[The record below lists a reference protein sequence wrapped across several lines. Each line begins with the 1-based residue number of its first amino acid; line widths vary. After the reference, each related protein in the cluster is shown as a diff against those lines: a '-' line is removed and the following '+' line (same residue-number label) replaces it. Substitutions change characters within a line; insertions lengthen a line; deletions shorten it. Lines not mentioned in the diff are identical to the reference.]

1 MRRFQESPRLQ
12 LTVRSPDSL
21 NGDISVPGDK
31 SISHRALILNA
42 VARGRAAVNGLSD
55 GGDVV
60 STMGCL
66 RAMGV
71 DIQPGDQPGTVT
83 VNGTGWDLEEPR
95 EILDAGNSG
104 TSMRL
109 LSGILAGQSFTS
121 VISGDDS
128 LRSRPWAGWSSP
140 CNKWE
145 QPSWAGN
152 ATPWRR

>member
-1 MRRFQESPRLQ
+1 MQ

-42 VARGRAAVNGLSD
+42 VARGRAVVNGLSD

-109 LSGILAGQSFTS
+109 LSGILAG
-121 VISGDDS
+121 
-128 LRSRPWAGWSSP
+128 
-140 CNKWE
+140 
-145 QPSWAGN
+145 
-152 ATPWRR
+152 